1 MTTGLLLAF
10 CFGAAPIQAWGGLFN
25 RFNPSLMSDIYGDGS
40 YGKELYRASEGN
52 GRPAATKVRM
62 SVVKRGFCLCPKI
75 VLIKHI
81 GIDVRKTILN
91 DSSEIYFCRYDFGGK
106 NTAAIYNINVWCSD
120 TYDLFF

>member
-81 GIDVRKTILN
+81 AQWSEELTKPPW
-91 DSSEIYFCRYDFGGK
+91 SSEQIEVILSFWEAFGYILSRKGF
-106 NTAAIYNINVWCSD
+106 INI
-120 TYDLFF
+120 FKA